1 MIGNCQEIINYLF
14 KQDREK
20 LFEIKD
26 YKQHRSLSQNAYAWK
41 LINELANKLN
51 RTKEDV
57 YLEMLKDYGQC
68 EVISIKSNINPNGY
82 FKYYEPIG
90 KGYVNCTEFTH
101 YRIYKG
107 SSEFTTLEMKYFL
120 DGIIQ
125 ECEQLGIPTLTQ
137 NEIERMKLI

>member
-1 MIGNCQEIINYLF
+1 M
-14 KQDREK
+14 DREK

-137 NEIERMKLI
+137 NEIEMMKLI

>member
-137 NEIERMKLI
+137 NEIEMMKLI

>member
-26 YKQHRSLSQNAYAWK
+26 FKQHRSLSQNAYAWK
-41 LINELANKLN
+41 LINELANKME
-51 RTKEDV
+51 TSKEDM
-57 YLEMLKDYGQC
+57 YLQMLKSYGQILLVPIL
-68 EVISIKSNINPNGY
+68 EGDNPSGW
-82 FKYYEPIG
+82 FKYYEFYTKSVING
-90 KGYVNCTEFTH
+90 KTADYYKV
-101 YRIYKG
+101 YKG

-120 DGIIQ
+120 DGIIH

-137 NEIERMKLI
+137 EQIERMRLI

>member
-41 LINELANKLN
+41 LINELANKVN

-107 SSEFTTLEMKYFL
+107 SSEFTTLEMKCFL

>member
-26 YKQHRSLSQNAYAWK
+26 FKQHRSLSQNAYAWK
-41 LINELANKLN
+41 LINELANKME
-51 RTKEDV
+51 TSKEDM
-57 YLEMLKDYGQC
+57 YLQMLKSYGQILL
-68 EVISIKSNINPNGY
+68 VPISEGDNPSGW
-82 FKYYEPIG
+82 FKYYEFYTKSVING
-90 KGYVNCTEFTH
+90 KTADYYKV
-101 YRIYKG
+101 YKG

-120 DGIIQ
+120 DGIIH

-137 NEIERMKLI
+137 NEIERMRLV